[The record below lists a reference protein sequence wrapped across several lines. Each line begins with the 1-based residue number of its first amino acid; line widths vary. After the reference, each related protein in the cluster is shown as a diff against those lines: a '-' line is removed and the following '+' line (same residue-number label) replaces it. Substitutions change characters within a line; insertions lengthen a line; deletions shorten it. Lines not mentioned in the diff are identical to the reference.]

1 MAPKEKVNT
10 KNKEKEEV
18 LTRIAIVSDD
28 RCKPK
33 KCRQEVSKRER
44 ESSRRAADV
53 VLALRGRRSVCAAP
67 IAAAACG
74 PRRRAPG

>member
-33 KCRQEVSKRER
+33 KCRQEVRKREGEGER
-44 ESSRRAADV
+44 E
-53 VLALRGRRSVCAAP
+53 LKRG
-67 IAAAACG
+67 G
-74 PRRRAPG
+74 G

>member
-1 MAPKEKVNT
+1 MAPKEKANT

-33 KCRQEVSKRER
+33 KCRQEVSDGDKRE
-44 ESSRRAADV
+44 AA
-53 VLALRGRRSVCAAP
+53 LSCS
-67 IAAAACG
+67 
-74 PRRRAPG
+74 